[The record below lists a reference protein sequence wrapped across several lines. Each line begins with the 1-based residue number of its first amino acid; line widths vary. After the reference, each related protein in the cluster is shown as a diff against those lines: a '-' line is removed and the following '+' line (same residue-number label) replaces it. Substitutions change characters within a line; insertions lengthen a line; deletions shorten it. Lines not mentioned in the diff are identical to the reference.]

1 MAFDQLVQGGRE
13 PGERRLRAL
22 GDYGY
27 IKASDLG
34 IKKSFTDLGYHVE
47 RWSGWAV
54 TYMPYNFNNPE
65 MGAVFRQLYARQAIQ
80 MSVDQKTLA
89 KVLYNGTAVPTYG
102 PVPQGQASA
111 FLSDEQ
117 KAEPYPFSNSEA
129 RKLLTDHGWS
139 PKDGTMVCT
148 SPGEGAGHCG
158 EGVEKGTEFR
168 MRVLSQSGST
178 ETDNM
183 MSALQSSFE
192 ETGIDFDIKTA
203 PVNSVLSQTG
213 QCERDDPACKWQ
225 LSFFGS
231 AGSWYFPAYPS
242 GDALFASGG
251 GSNFGSY
258 SNPEVD
264 KLIDRTTTSS
274 SPEAMP
280 AYGTALARDLPVIWL
295 PEPDYQ
301 VSVIRDG
308 LGGSWARPSSV
319 CRPASSPRSS
329 APCGA
334 PRPATRAAGSTRS

>member
-1 MAFDQLVQGGRE
+1 
-13 PGERRLRAL
+13 
-22 GDYGY
+22 
-27 IKASDLG
+27 
-34 IKKSFTDLGYHVE
+34 
-47 RWSGWAV
+47 
-54 TYMPYNFNNPE
+54 
-65 MGAVFRQLYARQAIQ
+65 
-80 MSVDQKTLA
+80 
-89 KVLYNGTAVPTYG
+89 
-102 PVPQGQASA
+102 
-111 FLSDEQ
+111 
-117 KAEPYPFSNSEA
+117 
-129 RKLLTDHGWS
+129 
-139 PKDGTMVCT
+139 MVCT
-148 SPGEGAGHCG
+148 SPGAGEGQCG

-213 QCERDDPACKWQ
+213 QCEKDDPACKWQ

-251 GSNFGSY
+251 GSNFGNY

-264 KLIDRTTTSS
+264 RLIDRTTTSS
-274 SPEAMP
+274 SLDAMP
-280 AYGTALARDLPVIWL
+280 DYSKALAEDLPVIWL

-308 LGGSWARPSSV
+308 LGGFAQDSLANFHPAMWAW
-319 CRPASSPRSS
+319 
-329 APCGA
+329 
-334 PRPATRAAGSTRS
+334 TE